1 MWVWTVISFLIFKA
15 SGHNRNEQASE
26 KSSQDE
32 ESRRKMGSGDQLHL
46 HFVSVFCLFGWLEGK
61 EEKIREGNDGAV
73 EEIGGEYVYIIEI
86 YRVEESEVNICR

>member
-1 MWVWTVISFLIFKA
+1 MSKLARRVVKMKKVEGKWVLVISFISILF
-15 SGHNRNEQASE
+15 
-26 KSSQDE
+26 
-32 ESRRKMGSGDQLHL
+32 L
-46 HFVSVFCLFGWLEGK
+46 FVCLFGWLEGK